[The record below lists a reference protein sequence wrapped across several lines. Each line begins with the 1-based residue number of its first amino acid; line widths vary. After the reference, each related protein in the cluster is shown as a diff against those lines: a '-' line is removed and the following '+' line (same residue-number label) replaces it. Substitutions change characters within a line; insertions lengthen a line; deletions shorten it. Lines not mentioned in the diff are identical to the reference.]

1 MEKIVLSKP
10 IMLGDKEIKEIE
22 LDFSK
27 ITGNDLVKAESEARA
42 KGDASPSM
50 FLSMKY
56 QLMLAAKIIGVKY
69 EDLLGLPAEDCK
81 KVIAPVALFLLG

>member
-1 MEKIVLSKP
+1 MDKIILSRSIK
-10 IMLGDKEIKEIE
+10 IGDSETTEIE
-22 LDFSK
+22 IDFSK
-27 ITGNDLVKAESEARA
+27 ITGNDLVRAEAEARA
-42 KGDASPSM
+42 KGDTSPSM

-69 EDLLGLPAEDCK
+69 EELLDLPAEDCK